1 MARRKMPRGRDRRV
15 FRQTANRTNAKNL
28 TLHRGGTL
36 LK

>member
-1 MARRKMPRGRDRRV
+1 MRSKMPRRRDKKV
-15 FRQTANRTNAKNL
+15 FRATANRTNAKNL